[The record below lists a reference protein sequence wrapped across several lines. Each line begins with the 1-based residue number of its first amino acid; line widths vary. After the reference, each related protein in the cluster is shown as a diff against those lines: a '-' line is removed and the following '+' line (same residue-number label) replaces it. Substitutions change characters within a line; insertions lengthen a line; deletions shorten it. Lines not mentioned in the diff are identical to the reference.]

1 MSWQPNG
8 RYYIF
13 SPDVIRACV
22 PPSSGV
28 YGLFNFNYQL
38 LIGESDNLQEA
49 LLRHRNDRDLQ
60 ARRYRPTGFTFQ
72 LYSADVRKRK
82 AAELIERFRP
92 VRQSEVMLA
101 EPVPPAAHATESELP
116 LGELDPARI
125 DLEEFPMHDREN
137 PPAAQPRYYF
147 ERAQGAALIGLFSVC
162 MAVSFYLGI
171 LTGENL
177 QRRANRESEKT
188 LAWTPVM
195 PSPAE
200 QVAVDLNEPTVA
212 VNEGAGDLSVHI
224 PGWMPTSMDPAAV
237 SAESLDKT
245 PLSAATRPAGGVAVQ
260 QAGSTVA
267 SSSPA
272 IPAAGN
278 GETTRKWSVQIA
290 AAPARDVADA
300 LAERLISAGY
310 DSYVVQAQVKGQT
323 FYRVRIGPLAAQ
335 EEAESLRQS
344 LARQEAYRDAFLAND

>member
-1 MSWQPNG
+1 
-8 RYYIF
+8 
-13 SPDVIRACV
+13 
-22 PPSSGV
+22 
-28 YGLFNFNYQL
+28 L
-38 LIGESDNLQEA
+38 
-49 LLRHRNDRDLQ
+49 
-60 ARRYRPTGFTFQ
+60 
-72 LYSADVRKRK
+72 RKRK

-92 VRQSEVMLA
+92 VRQTEAMLA
-101 EPVPPAAHATESELP
+101 EPVPPAAHATENQLP

-125 DLEEFPMHDREN
+125 DLEEFSMQEREY

-147 ERAQGAALIGLFSVC
+147 ERPQGAALIALFAVC

-177 QRRANRESEKT
+177 RRRANRESEKT

-212 VNEGAGDLSVHI
+212 VNGGAGDLSVHI
-224 PGWMPTSMDPAAV
+224 PGWMPTSMDPAV
-237 SAESLDKT
+237 SAESLDNT
-245 PLSAATRPAGGVAVQ
+245 PLSATSSRAGGVTVQ

-267 SSSPA
+267 SSSPV

-278 GETTRKWSVQIA
+278 VETSKKWSVQIA
-290 AAPARDVADA
+290 AAPARDIADA
-300 LAERLISAGY
+300 LAERLMSDGY

-344 LARQEAYRDAFLAND
+344 LARQEGYRDAFLAND